1 MDAKTTTY
9 RMTAPKAR
17 TRRLRHYIPWL
28 VALLGVATSVS
39 IFFSFH
45 YAEQRH
51 IDYEFKRRSQSIAN
65 LMQEALRNRQE
76 ALHTLRDLFHY
87 SEEVTRREFDQAA
100 RDLLARHPGL
110 QSLKWAP
117 RVTSSLREK
126 FTESARA
133 DDFLDFKIFAF
144 TQEDKPAPTTN
155 TADCFPIFYNVPFD
169 SSIHA
174 LGFDLATSSAWPEFL
189 QAARDGGV
197 HASGRVAPLT
207 SASPDDGYLMELPV
221 YLDSVPATEPERIKL
236 LRGFLLGVFKP
247 SAVLE
252 NLLTQIPHAG
262 LDVLLVE
269 RLSAAEFYPLYF
281 LPSTPQTAGGT
292 VPGVATFQAGQH
304 FCINLDSAGRTWEMW
319 FRPAPAWL
327 ESQRTS
333 QDLVIATFGLLA
345 TGLLSIY
352 LRSLFNQTVAVESLV
367 TERTTELTAIQRELQ
382 DDIQRRITT
391 EQALK
396 ASEER
401 YRTLV
406 SQSSDAIWRLELPQ
420 PLQVSLPI
428 DKQIKTITTTGL
440 IAECNKITAQ
450 MYGHRQP
457 EEIIGDKFSSLS
469 SSSQQRHE
477 AVLRNFVRSGYS
489 LSDHESSDTAANG
502 ETRIYTHNL
511 IGILEE
517 NRLARIWV
525 TERELTQQRKLEQ
538 ERQSFE
544 RRIGETQ
551 RLESLGVLAGGI
563 AHDFNNL
570 LTGILGHASLGRA
583 EILANSPL
591 ATHFE
596 EIEIASRSAAS
607 LCQQMLAYAGK
618 GRFVVKPHNLSQLVS
633 QSAHLLHI
641 SLTNHAE
648 LRFQLAS
655 PLPMVLADATQIQQ
669 IVMNLVINAREA
681 IGQRAGL
688 ITLTTGLIQPDAT
701 TFSGCPYAPEKPAAT
716 YVFLEVRDNGSGMS
730 PEVMARIFE
739 PFFTTKF
746 SGRGLGL
753 AATLGI
759 VRSHSGAIRVESNP
773 GGGSTFTLYLPATEM
788 FSTEDD
794 KAALT
799 NTPWKAEGTLLVIDD
814 EAPVRSVTERMA
826 QTLGFSALTAADG
839 DQGIQLFQ
847 LYRSSIQVVLLD
859 LSMPGLSGEETFANL
874 RAIDPS
880 IRVILMSGYN
890 QPDPPAACN
899 GKQPYF
905 LSKPF
910 SIDQF
915 QSAIRRAIL
924 HS

>member
-1 MDAKTTTY
+1 
-9 RMTAPKAR
+9 MTAPQAR

-28 VALLGVATSVS
+28 VALLGIIASAST
-39 IFFSFH
+39 FLALH

-51 IDYEFKRRSQSIAN
+51 TDFEFKRQSQSIAN

-76 ALHTLRDLFHY
+76 ALHTVRDLFHY
-87 SEEVTRREFDQAA
+87 SDEVTRREFDQAA
-100 RDLLARHPGL
+100 RDLIARHPGL

-117 RVTSSLREK
+117 RVTTSLREK
-126 FTESARA
+126 FIASAHA
-133 DDFLDFKIFAF
+133 DDFLDFKIFAAAP
-144 TQEDKPAPTTN
+144 EEMPAAASKTT
-155 TADCFPIFYNVPFD
+155 DSFPIFYDTPFE
-169 SSIHA
+169 SSAHI
-174 LGFDLATSSAWPEFL
+174 LGLDLTTTSAWPEFL
-189 QAARDGGV
+189 QAARDGDV
-197 HASGRVAPLT
+197 HASGRVDLLT
-207 SASPDDGYLMELPV
+207 SAGLGDAYLMELPV
-221 YLDSVPATEPERIKL
+221 YLDSVPATEPGRVKL

-247 SAVLE
+247 STVLA
-252 NLLTQIPHAG
+252 NLLTQIPRAG

-269 RLSAAEFYPLYF
+269 RLAATEIYPLFY
-281 LPSTPQTAGGT
+281 LPSSQQPAGTA
-292 VPGVATFQAGQH
+292 VPGIETFQAGQH
-304 FCINLDSAGRTWEMW
+304 HCVKLDFGGRTWEMW

-327 ESQRTS
+327 AS
-333 QDLVIATFGLLA
+333 QDTSYDLIIAIFGLIV

-382 DDIQRRITT
+382 DDIQRRIMT

-396 ASEER
+396 ASDER
-401 YRTLV
+401 YRALV
-406 SQSSDAIWRLELPQ
+406 SQSCDAIWRLELPH

-428 DKQIKTITTTGL
+428 EKQIKTITTTGL

-457 EEIIGDKFSSLS
+457 EEIIGNKFLSLS
-469 SSSQQRHE
+469 SGSQKRHE
-477 AVLRNFVRSGYS
+477 AVLRVFVRSGYR
-489 LSDHESSDTAANG
+489 LADYESSDTAANG
-502 ETRIYTHNL
+502 ETRIFVHNL

-583 EILANSPL
+583 EILASSPL

-596 EIEIASRSAAS
+596 EIENASRSAAS

-641 SLTNHAE
+641 SLSKQAE

-669 IVMNLVINAREA
+669 IVMNLVINASEA

-701 TFSGCPYAPEKPAAT
+701 TFSGCPYAPEKPAST

-730 PEVMARIFE
+730 PEVMSRIFE

-773 GGGSTFTLYLPATEM
+773 GAGSTFTLYLPATET
-788 FSTEDD
+788 FASEDD
-794 KAALT
+794 KATLT

-814 EAPVRSVTERMA
+814 EAPVRSVAERMA

-839 DQGIQLFQ
+839 DQGIQFFQ
-847 LYRSSIQVVLLD
+847 LYRSSIKLVLLD
-859 LSMPGLSGEETFANL
+859 LSMPGLSGVETFTNL

-890 QPDPPAACN
+890 QPDPPAGCN
-899 GKQPYF
+899 GKPPSF

-910 SIDQF
+910 SIDQL
-915 QSAIRRAIL
+915 QSAVRQAIL

>member
-1 MDAKTTTY
+1 
-9 RMTAPKAR
+9 MTAPQAR
-17 TRRLRHYIPWL
+17 TRRLRLYIPWL
-28 VALLGVATSVS
+28 VALLGIIASVS
-39 IFFSFH
+39 TFLTLR
-45 YAEQRH
+45 YAEQNQTD
-51 IDYEFKRRSQSIAN
+51 IEFKRRSQSIAN

-87 SEEVTRREFDQAA
+87 SEEVTRHEFDQAA

-126 FTESARA
+126 FTASAQA
-133 DDFLDFKIFAF
+133 DDYLDFKIFSASP
-144 TQEDKPAPTTN
+144 EEKPAAAN
-155 TADCFPIFYNVPFD
+155 NNADCFPIFYNVPFD
-169 SSIHA
+169 STAHV
-174 LGFDLATSSAWPEFL
+174 LGFDLATSPAWPEFL
-189 QAARDGGV
+189 QAARDGDV
-197 HASGRVAPLT
+197 HASGRVTHLT
-207 SASPDDGYLMELPV
+207 SESLGDAYLMELPV
-221 YLDSVPATEPERIKL
+221 YLDSVPATEPERAKL

-262 LDVLLVE
+262 LDVLLID
-269 RLSAAEFYPLYF
+269 RLGATEIYPLYF
-281 LPSTPQTAGGT
+281 LPSNQQTSGT
-292 VPGVATFQAGQH
+292 AVPGIATFQAGKH
-304 FCINLDSAGRTWEMW
+304 HCIKLDFGGRRWEMW

-327 ESQRTS
+327 ASQHTS
-333 QDLVIATFGLLA
+333 YDLVIGLFGLLV
-345 TGLLSIY
+345 TGLLAVY
-352 LRSLFNQTVAVESLV
+352 LRSLFSQTVAVESLV
-367 TERTTELTAIQRELQ
+367 TERTTELTAIQHELQ

-396 ASEER
+396 ASDER
-401 YRTLV
+401 YRTLI

-428 DKQIKTITTTGL
+428 EKQIKSITTTGL

-450 MYGHRQP
+450 IYGQRQP
-457 EEIIGDKFSSLS
+457 DEIIGRKFSSLS
-469 SSSQQRHE
+469 SCSQQRHE
-477 AVLRNFVRSGYS
+477 SVLHAFVRNGYS
-489 LSDHESSDTAANG
+489 LADHESSETAANG
-502 ETRIYTHNL
+502 ETRIFAHNL

-583 EILANSPL
+583 EIMADSPL
-591 ATHFE
+591 NAHFE
-596 EIEIASRSAAS
+596 EIEIASRSAAN

-641 SLTNHAE
+641 SLTRHAE

-655 PLPMVLADATQIQQ
+655 TLPLVQADATQIQQ
-669 IVMNLVINAREA
+669 IVMSLVINASEA

-688 ITLTTGLIQPDAT
+688 ITLTTGLIQPDAS
-701 TFSGCPYAPEKPAAT
+701 TFSGCPYAPEEPAAT

-730 PEVMARIFE
+730 PDVMARIFE

-746 SGRGLGL
+746 AGRGLGL

-759 VRSHSGAIRVESNP
+759 VRSHSGALRVQSNP
-773 GGGSTFTLYLPATEM
+773 GSGSTFTLYLPATET
-788 FSTEDD
+788 FATEDD
-794 KAALT
+794 KASLT

-826 QTLGFSALTAADG
+826 QTLGFSALSAADG
-839 DQGIQLFQ
+839 DQGIQFFQ
-847 LYRSSIQVVLLD
+847 LYRTSIKVVLLD
-859 LSMPGLSGEETFANL
+859 LSMPGLSGEETFASL

-890 QPDPPAACN
+890 QPDPPAAIT
-899 GKQPYF
+899 GKPPSF

-915 QSAIRRAIL
+915 QSAVRQVIL